1 MAFDST
7 CRIAVP
13 WKNDE
18 APTVTPWTRVVIVM
32 SPLGVRVPNYPRK
45 VYSRVELE
53 ARGETYAHARSLAT
67 G

>member
-18 APTVTPWTRVVIVM
+18 APTVTPWTRVVIAM
-32 SPLGVRVPNYPRK
+32 SPLGVRVPNCPG
-45 VYSRVELE
+45 S
-53 ARGETYAHARSLAT
+53 A
-67 G
+67 

>member
-18 APTVTPWTRVVIVM
+18 APTVTPWTRVVIAM
-32 SPLGVRVPNYPRK
+32 SPLEVRVPNCPGSAKGR
-45 VYSRVELE
+45 
-53 ARGETYAHARSLAT
+53 
-67 G
+67 

>member
-1 MAFDST
+1 MSTRSRARGLCNVPGSSTRIAFDST

-32 SPLGVRVPNYPRK
+32 SSLELRVPNCPG
-45 VYSRVELE
+45 S
-53 ARGETYAHARSLAT
+53 A
-67 G
+67 